1 MSAQRIA
8 IVTGAARGQGA
19 AIVRRL
25 RTDGFLVAAADVLV
39 EELRAGVDALGDPGV
54 MAVTLDVTSAQQW
67 SAAVADVVE
76 KFSGVTALV
85 NNAGVLHRATLSD
98 ETPDGFERSWRVNCL
113 GPFLGI
119 QAVLEQLRGSAGA
132 AIVNT
137 CSTGAIRPFPGHA
150 AYGSSKWALRGLT
163 QNAAAELA
171 ADGIRVNAVFPGP
184 IETDMLDVTARQR
197 LAQRA
202 PTGRLGQPMEV
213 ADAVAFLLSE
223 QASFITGS
231 ELVVDGG
238 QCLQI
243 G

>member
-98 ETPDGFERSWRVNCL
+98 ETQAGFERSWRVNCL

-119 QAVLEQLRGSAGA
+119 QAVLERLRGSAGA
-132 AIVNT
+132 AICASSGRPRLTGPGFCPSRMLMKFSV
-137 CSTGAIRPFPGHA
+137 CSIWRWISGIVLV
-150 AYGSSKWALRGLT
+150 AL
-163 QNAAAELA
+163 
-171 ADGIRVNAVFPGP
+171 
-184 IETDMLDVTARQR
+184 
-197 LAQRA
+197 
-202 PTGRLGQPMEV
+202 
-213 ADAVAFLLSE
+213 
-223 QASFITGS
+223 
-231 ELVVDGG
+231 
-238 QCLQI
+238 
-243 G
+243 